1 MSLNGVAA
9 RPESAT
15 IHPTQKAGASMQMS
29 GERTI
34 AADRDRV
41 WAALNDPEVLKEC
54 ISGCQEMRKTSPT
67 EFEAKVVQKVGPVK
81 ATFTGEVELTDVVE
95 GQSYRI
101 SGKGKGG
108 AAGGASGGAAVR
120 LEEVPEGTKLAY
132 DAEARVTGK
141 LAQLGSRLIDGF
153 AKKMADDFFD
163 KFKAHVESPSEAAA
177 SGAGGANADAAG
189 AAVAGPYGGAQM
201 QSAPRPT
208 GETDPGEASAIA
220 DAAVTADADDAPAPP
235 PEQGHEVPRP
245 GGDRPAATAT
255 TTPPVAGRSAARAHE
270 SAAATVGGELKA
282 GSGASGEHA
291 PGKQKKS
298 WWARLFG

>member
-1 MSLNGVAA
+1 
-9 RPESAT
+9 
-15 IHPTQKAGASMQMS
+15 MQMS

-120 LEEVPEGTKLAY
+120 LEEVPDGTKLAY

-163 KFKAHVESPSEAAA
+163 KFKAQVEGPAEA
-177 SGAGGANADAAG
+177 GAG
-189 AAVAGPYGGAQM
+189 AAGDSGSGEPTEGVEGSGQM
-201 QSAPRPT
+201 RGDSRRMA
-208 GETDPGEASAIA
+208 ETDSGEASAIA
-220 DAAVTADADDAPAPP
+220 DAAVTSDADDAPAPP

-245 GGDRPAATAT
+245 GGARPAATAT

-270 SAAATVGGELKA
+270 SAAATVRGELKA
-282 GSGASGEHA
+282 ASGASGEHA

>member
-1 MSLNGVAA
+1 
-9 RPESAT
+9 
-15 IHPTQKAGASMQMS
+15 MQMS

-34 AADRDRV
+34 AADRGTV

-54 ISGCQEMRKTSPT
+54 ISGCQEMQRTSPN
-67 EFEAKVVQKVGPVK
+67 EFEAKVTQKVGPVK
-81 ATFTGEVELTDVVE
+81 ANFTGHVELTDVVE
-95 GQSYRI
+95 GHSYRI

-132 DAEARVTGK
+132 DVDAKVTGK

-163 KFKAHVESPSEAAA
+163 RFKAQVEGPGEAGAA
-177 SGAGGANADAAG
+177 AGGATA
-189 AAVAGPYGGAQM
+189 PGGASGGVQM
-201 QSAPRPT
+201 QSDPRRT
-208 GETDPGEASAIA
+208 ADKTMETPPDAASAVA
-220 DAAVTADADDAPAPP
+220 DAAVTSDADDAPGAP

-245 GGDRPAATAT
+245 GEARPAATAT
-255 TTPPVAGRSAARAHE
+255 TTPPVTGHSAGRAHE
-270 SAAATVGGELKA
+270 QAASTTEAKVASESANP
-282 GSGASGEHA
+282 A
-291 PGKQKKS
+291 PQKKS